1 MELILAS
8 SSKSRFHILSK
19 LQVPFAQVIP
29 DIDESVLP
37 NEQPIDHVLR
47 LATSKAKKVA
57 ESHKNALII
66 AADSVAILNNEIV
79 SKSETYENAVQQLQ
93 HASGNIIYFHT
104 GLCLMNSKSGN
115 IQTTVETIKVHF
127 KKLSDQTIKAYL
139 KKDKPFDCA
148 GSIKAEGLGIAL
160 IEKFDCD
167 DPNSLIGLPLIKL
180 ISMLEKEGFL
190 VLN

>member
-1 MELILAS
+1 
-8 SSKSRFHILSK
+8 LSK
-19 LQVPFAQVIP
+19 LQLPFAQVIP

-37 NEQPIDHVLR
+37 NEQPIEHVLR
-47 LATSKAKKVA
+47 LAVSKAKKVA
-57 ESHKNALII
+57 ESHPDALII

-79 SKSETYENAVQQLQ
+79 SKPESYENAVKQLQ

-104 GLCLMNSKSGN
+104 GLCLMNSNSAH

-127 KKLSDQTIKAYL
+127 KKLSYHSIKAYL
-139 KKDKPFDCA
+139 DKDKPFDCA

-180 ISMLEKEGFL
+180 ISMLENEHYH
-190 VLN
+190 VL